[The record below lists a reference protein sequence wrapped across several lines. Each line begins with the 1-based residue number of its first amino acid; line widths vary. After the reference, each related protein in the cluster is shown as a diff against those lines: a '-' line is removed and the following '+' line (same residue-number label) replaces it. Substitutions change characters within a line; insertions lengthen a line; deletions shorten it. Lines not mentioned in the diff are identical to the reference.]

1 MKELKKFN
9 KFNLLL
15 KKHYKR
21 YIIPKKGGKEM
32 KKKIILS
39 IILAVAILCLW
50 STISNGQTYETDTF
64 STDLPNEF
72 VVVEK
77 KQYSMTAVNNSN
89 TLAVV
94 MESTMKGEYENNKV
108 VITNEY
114 LNAMVKY
121 FEQLYGADF
130 ALISSNLI
138 TDKTFQGVEI
148 KFKNKENGV
157 DFYVEILYYITD
169 NYFYSVTFGSYD
181 KWELESNSKKKIQN
195 SFKVKDTVKF
205 YNGIPFTDVKKSSW
219 YYNSV
224 KHVYDNGIIYGS
236 NDYTFNPNA
245 NLTRGNLVTILW
257 RMEGSKIVSGNQ
269 KFEDVKPGSYY
280 YEAVK
285 WAEKNNIVNGYS
297 ETKFGPNNNI
307 TREQLATIF
316 MNYARFKKKDTSA
329 NANLNKYKDNNKIS
343 SYARESVSWAVAKK
357 IISGKENYT
366 KIDPHGKATR
376 AEAAAMIENY
386 SNYVGR

>member
-1 MKELKKFN
+1 
-9 KFNLLL
+9 
-15 KKHYKR
+15 
-21 YIIPKKGGKEM
+21 M

-64 STDLPNEF
+64 SADLPNEF

-130 ALISSNLI
+130 TLISSNLI

-343 SYARESVSWAVAKK
+343 SYAKESVSWAVAKK